1 MAKKQ
6 AMNQANCDPYSLLND
21 DFDEILGFLDKKNDE
36 SDLNHINEN
45 VRKLFFFSSRNK
57 KKVFLIVNSY
67 K

>member
-21 DFDEILGFLDKKNDE
+21 DFDEILGFLDKKNDK

-45 VRKLFFFSSRNK
+45 VRKFFFFHQEIKRK
-57 KKVFLIVNSY
+57 CF
-67 K
+67 